1 MKEKIA
7 ELISKNIE
15 GVDASDI
22 IASIEIP
29 PRPDMGDYAF
39 PCFRLAKVMR
49 KAPNMIAADIKE
61 QIGDVDFIEKID
73 VAGAYLNFYIKK
85 DIFVKTM
92 IEAANSVNFGC
103 SDL

>member
-61 QIGDVDFIEKID
+61 QISTSI
-73 VAGAYLNFYIKK
+73 
-85 DIFVKTM
+85 
-92 IEAANSVNFGC
+92 
-103 SDL
+103 

>member
-39 PCFRLAKVMR
+39 PCFRLAKIMR

-61 QIGDVDFIEKID
+61 QIGDVDFIEKIN
-73 VAGAYLNFYIKK
+73 VAGAYLNF
-85 DIFVKTM
+85 
-92 IEAANSVNFGC
+92 
-103 SDL
+103 

>member
-7 ELISKNIE
+7 ELIPKNIE

-39 PCFRLAKVMR
+39 PCFRLAKIMR

-85 DIFVKTM
+85 DICKDYDR
-92 IEAANSVNFGC
+92 GC
-103 SDL
+103 QLS

>member
-29 PRPDMGDYAF
+29 PRPHHNF
-39 PCFRLAKVMR
+39 PKN
-49 KAPNMIAADIKE
+49 P
-61 QIGDVDFIEKID
+61 
-73 VAGAYLNFYIKK
+73 
-85 DIFVKTM
+85 
-92 IEAANSVNFGC
+92 
-103 SDL
+103 

>member
-49 KAPNMIAADIKE
+49 KAPNMISKNKSGTLIS
-61 QIGDVDFIEKID
+61 
-73 VAGAYLNFYIKK
+73 LKK
-85 DIFVKTM
+85 LMLLAHISTS
-92 IEAANSVNFGC
+92 I
-103 SDL
+103 

>member
-39 PCFRLAKVMR
+39 PCL
-49 KAPNMIAADIKE
+49 
-61 QIGDVDFIEKID
+61 
-73 VAGAYLNFYIKK
+73 
-85 DIFVKTM
+85 
-92 IEAANSVNFGC
+92 
-103 SDL
+103 DLPKS

>member
-39 PCFRLAKVMR
+39 PCFKLAKVMR

-61 QIGDVDFIEKID
+61 QIGDVDFNEKID
-73 VAGAYLNFYIKK
+73 VAGA
-85 DIFVKTM
+85 
-92 IEAANSVNFGC
+92 
-103 SDL
+103 